1 MDQESGD
8 ICVPRDALALLSDER
23 LILRETGRAVTP
35 FGGVAVFVAYLHK
48 VAFVEK
54 LRECMPICWRS
65 PNQIEPAVTLTAFLM
80 SVLVGA
86 KRFAHANWLRGDR
99 ALHALLGI
107 DRFPTDDTIRNLFR
121 RFTMGNVQR
130 LFEPLAQWQMERVP
144 LRSAGYTLDLDST
157 VFERYG
163 HQEGVFNR
171 KFAVA
176 PEQKASAFRRSGR
189 SDLDWVFTIQTER
202 RVAKDNTVAIG
213 DRVWQIEK
221 SRFRSTLAGC

>member
-1 MDQESGD
+1 MEEDTRDCS
-8 ICVPRDALALLSDER
+8 VPREVLALLSEER

-35 FGGVAVFVAYLHK
+35 FGGVAVFVAYLRK
-48 VAFVEK
+48 VGFVEK
-54 LRECMPICWRS
+54 LRQCMPICWRS
-65 PNQIEPAVTLTAFLM
+65 PNQIEPAATFTAFLIA
-80 SVLVGA
+80 VLVGA

-163 HQEGVFNR
+163 RQEGSLKGHNPR
-171 KFAVA
+171 KHGRPSHHPLLAVLA
-176 PEQKASAFRRSGR
+176 EAHLLLHGWLRSGNCGPARGVVEFLEEARCGDSARRSA
-189 SDLDWVFTIQTER
+189 W
-202 RVAKDNTVAIG
+202 
-213 DRVWQIEK
+213 
-221 SRFRSTLAGC
+221 